1 MKRFFSLHFALCL
14 FLASTHTL
22 ACWQLTGGSKGLF
35 SPFPLLNDDH
45 TFNYYYAN
53 LTRHFLL
60 KTGTTAGYDP
70 HFMAGYAKSILFPSS
85 STLPEVILFISAG
98 KYPAQ
103 VFKGYVFVAI
113 AILPWLMWISAEYLF
128 RHPKMAV
135 ISSNVTACNTVQTR
149 TSTIALSLILF
160 ESYFWTDWGVT
171 YAILGMVP
179 FVLSGPLCLLALV
192 LWAGSLHSERTWT
205 RILSTALIS
214 FACLVHISSVFVLI
228 PGILVTY
235 GSKPSKT
242 RGDWTFLA
250 ATGLMVILVNSFWV
264 IPGFLLLSTLATTA
278 TGIGFINPNVLERMI
293 EFFTD
298 QPPVELATVVLA
310 PLGIFLIFRRK
321 AFLFSGISAVII
333 WSFCWGYLAGWS
345 RHLDFLQPG
354 RYTLYFFI
362 WGSFPASVAF
372 VRIAQR
378 LTGSKQHTA
387 VSRMLIPLLPM
398 IGLILIVPAL
408 RPLISIVNGKSPI
421 ITELPPVHDQLLRR
435 IRSRIPT
442 GDRIF
447 FEERNRGIE
456 GQILDPFGNLRLSPL
471 LPLFFPGMEVIG
483 GPYLNT
489 HLKNNYTQFGDGTL
503 LGQTTWNR
511 EEFVGHVDRYKVR
524 WIVCWSPYVVDFCKN
539 QPDLIKMVSNVPAPF
554 FIGKI
559 ETESMKSQPSN
570 DAIQG
575 YAELKTDRG
584 SIIATKLQ
592 PESNMVVLPYHF
604 SSFLRTDPT
613 VELKAVH
620 LEPDPMP
627 FIGLLNPPDQ
637 VRISIDFF

>member
-1 MKRFFSLHFALCL
+1 
-14 FLASTHTL
+14 
-22 ACWQLTGGSKGLF
+22 
-35 SPFPLLNDDH
+35 
-45 TFNYYYAN
+45 
-53 LTRHFLL
+53 
-60 KTGTTAGYDP
+60 
-70 HFMAGYAKSILFPSS
+70 
-85 STLPEVILFISAG
+85 
-98 KYPAQ
+98 
-103 VFKGYVFVAI
+103 
-113 AILPWLMWISAEYLF
+113 
-128 RHPKMAV
+128 
-135 ISSNVTACNTVQTR
+135 
-149 TSTIALSLILF
+149 
-160 ESYFWTDWGVT
+160 
-171 YAILGMVP
+171 
-179 FVLSGPLCLLALV
+179 
-192 LWAGSLHSERTWT
+192 LHSERTWT

-293 EFFTD
+293 EFFTG

-435 IRSRIPT
+435 IRS
-442 GDRIF
+442 
-447 FEERNRGIE
+447 
-456 GQILDPFGNLRLSPL
+456 
-471 LPLFFPGMEVIG
+471 
-483 GPYLNT
+483 
-489 HLKNNYTQFGDGTL
+489 
-503 LGQTTWNR
+503 
-511 EEFVGHVDRYKVR
+511 
-524 WIVCWSPYVVDFCKN
+524 
-539 QPDLIKMVSNVPAPF
+539 
-554 FIGKI
+554 
-559 ETESMKSQPSN
+559 
-570 DAIQG
+570 
-575 YAELKTDRG
+575 
-584 SIIATKLQ
+584 
-592 PESNMVVLPYHF
+592 
-604 SSFLRTDPT
+604 
-613 VELKAVH
+613 
-620 LEPDPMP
+620 
-627 FIGLLNPPDQ
+627 
-637 VRISIDFF
+637 